1 MTYPFPGTAQWRHMG
16 AAGLQLWQDNARAG
30 QSIMTIVVPDLA
42 KEKTRLSDAGLV
54 LENEDS
60 GAFGAVAQ
68 LFDPEGN
75 QINLAEPPKNF
86 VDRNL
91 TGDLS

>member
-1 MTYPFPGTAQWRHMG
+1 
-16 AAGLQLWQDNARAG
+16 
-30 QSIMTIVVPDLA
+30 MTIVVPDLA
-42 KEKTRLSDAGLV
+42 KERSRLSAVGMV

-75 QINLAEPPKNF
+75 QINLTEPPKIF
-86 VDRNL
+86 VNR
-91 TGDLS
+91 